1 MTQEQRARRA
11 VAVKALLDDPNV
23 RDAFA
28 AIEADLVAEWK
39 RSFEAQERD
48 NLWRAVN
55 ILERLQAWLRSAAS
69 HDLVAVRR
77 QK

>member
-1 MTQEQRARRA
+1 MTQEERARRA

-28 AIEADLVAEWK
+28 AVEADLVAEWK

-69 HDLVAVRR
+69 HDLVALRR

>member
-1 MTQEQRARRA
+1 MIPEQRAQRA

-39 RSFEAQERD
+39 RCFDADERD

-55 ILERLQAWLRSAAS
+55 IIERLQAWLRSAAS
-69 HDLVAVRR
+69 HDLTALRR